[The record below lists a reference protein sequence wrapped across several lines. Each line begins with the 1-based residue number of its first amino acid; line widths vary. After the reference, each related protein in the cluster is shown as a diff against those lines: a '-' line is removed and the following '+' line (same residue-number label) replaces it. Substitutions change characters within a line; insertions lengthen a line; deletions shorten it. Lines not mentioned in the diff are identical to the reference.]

1 MRPHNKSCSYLIR
14 NPYSY
19 CFRMVVPKDLQVLV
33 GKTELRYSLKTGY
46 LGDAKY
52 KARLLAGQVQRIFRR
67 LREDGLA
74 LSALSDEK
82 IKALIDQYIK
92 DYLAG
97 LETRYFE
104 AELPWNDTS
113 EFNGYVNELD
123 AIKDDIVEYLGMGDY
138 SSVDNIVAGL
148 LGNNGI
154 EGVEKDSA
162 AYIMLC
168 RGIMQSQLKLVPI
181 EKKHMLGDYSYQE
194 ELADIF
200 ERQFKNGSET
210 NDQQSARLSKVID
223 DYTEEN
229 KRAGNW
235 SKRTIPEYNTCAKLM
250 LKVFGDV
257 PINTITF
264 ESGIY
269 LKDTLTSLPPNI
281 LNSKKYKNRSI
292 DEILSSNPEKTLSVK
307 TVNKYLDFAS
317 GLFKY
322 ACKHNKNFRH
332 NPVEGLRIRQRKRAG
347 DNRAPYNEEDL
358 KTLFHSP
365 EYLKDKHRYSYCFW
379 LPVLALYTGCRLE
392 ELCQLHTDDIKQ
404 MGDIWVLD
412 INEDTPDKK
421 LKTLSSKRIIPLH
434 PRLTDDLHFPEFVG
448 KLKEAGEQRVFPDL
462 NKIGDRY
469 GHGPGRWFG
478 RYKKRQGIVPD
489 EKGRAKDFH
498 SFRKTFTTKL
508 RHNGVEHYMIKELD
522 GHSIKDITVDVY
534 SDRFPAKVLLESAI
548 LNLDYSIDLSHLK
561 NSKFVL
567 S

>member
-1 MRPHNKSCSYLIR
+1 MA
-14 NPYSY
+14 
-19 CFRMVVPKDLQVLV
+19 VPKDLQILV

-52 KARLLAGQVQRIFRR
+52 KARLLAGQVQRIFKH
-67 LREDGLA
+67 LREDVQS

-82 IKALIDQYIK
+82 IKELIDQFIK

-104 AELPWNDTS
+104 GELPWNNTS
-113 EFNGYVNELD
+113 DFNSYVNDLD
-123 AIKDDIVEYLGMGDY
+123 AIKDDIVGYLGMGDY

-168 RGIMQSQLKLVPI
+168 RGILQSQLKLVPI
-181 EKKHMLGDYSYQE
+181 EKKHMLGDYSYQK

-200 ERQFKNGSET
+200 EGQFKNGSPN
-210 NDQQSARLSKVID
+210 NDQPAALLSKVIN
-223 DYTEEN
+223 DYAAEN
-229 KRAGNW
+229 KRAENW
-235 SKRTIPEYNTCAKLM
+235 SERTIPEYKTCAKLM

-264 ESGIY
+264 ESGRY
-269 LKDTLTSLPPNI
+269 FKETLTSLPPNI
-281 LNSKKYKNRSI
+281 LNSKKYKNLSI
-292 DEILSSNPEKTLSVK
+292 DEILDSNPKKTLSVK

-322 ACKHNKNFRH
+322 AKRH
-332 NPVEGLRIRQRKRAG
+332 NYTPHNPIEGLRIRLRKRAG
-347 DNRAPYNEEDL
+347 DNRAPYSEDDL

-365 EYLKDKHRYSYCFW
+365 EYLEDKHKHSYCFW

-392 ELCQLHTDDIKQ
+392 ELCQLHTDDIKK

-412 INEDTPDKK
+412 INDETQDKR

-434 PRLTDDLHFPEFVG
+434 PHLTDDLCFPKFVD
-448 KLKEAGEQRVFPDL
+448 KLRQAGEQRIFPDL
-462 NKIGDRY
+462 NKIKDRY
-469 GHGPGRWFG
+469 GHAVSRWFG
-478 RYKKRQGIVPD
+478 RYKKRLGIVPD

-508 RHNGVEHYMIKELD
+508 RHSGIDLHMIKELD
-522 GHSIKDITVDVY
+522 GHSIKDITADTY
-534 SDRFPAKVLLESAI
+534 SDRFPAKVLLEGAI
-548 LNLDYSIDLSHLK
+548 LKLDYGVDLGHLK
-561 NSKFVL
+561 KSKFVP

>member
-1 MRPHNKSCSYLIR
+1 MHPQTKSCSYLIR

-19 CFRMVVPKDLQVLV
+19 CFRMVVPKDLQMLV

-52 KARLLAGQVQRIFRR
+52 KARLLAGQVQRIFKR

-104 AELPWNDTS
+104 AELPWNNTS

-162 AYIMLC
+162 GYIMLC

-181 EKKHMLGDYSYQE
+181 EKKHMLGDYSYQQ

-200 ERQFKNGSET
+200 EGQFKNGSPII
-210 NDQQSARLSKVID
+210 DQQSARLSKVID

-235 SKRTIPEYNTCAKLM
+235 SKRTIPEYKTCAKLM
-250 LKVFGDV
+250 LKIFKDV
-257 PINTITF
+257 PIKTITF
-264 ESGIY
+264 ESGRY
-269 LKDTLTSLPPNI
+269 FKETLGSLPPRI
-281 LNSKKYKNRSI
+281 LNSKKYKNKTI
-292 DEILSSNPEKTLSVK
+292 DEILSSKPDKILSVK

-322 ACKHNKNFRH
+322 ARNHNYIRH
-332 NPVEGLRIRQRKRAG
+332 NPIEGLRIRQKKRAA
-347 DNRAPYNEEDL
+347 DNRAPFNEKDL
-358 KTLFHSP
+358 KALFHSA
-365 EYLKDKHRYSYCFW
+365 EYVKDKHTHSYCFW
-379 LPVLALYTGCRLE
+379 LPLLALYTGCRLE
-392 ELCQLHTDDIKQ
+392 ELCQLHTDDVKQ
-404 MGDIWVLD
+404 LGDMWVLD

-421 LKTLSSKRIIPLH
+421 LKTLSSKRFIPLH
-434 PRLTDDLHFPEFVG
+434 PHLTDDLCFPEFVS
-448 KLKEAGEQRVFPDL
+448 KLKRAGEQRVFPDL

-469 GHGPGRWFG
+469 GHAAGRWFG
-478 RYKKRQGIVPD
+478 RYKKRLRIVPD
-489 EKGRAKDFH
+489 EKGRLKDFH

-508 RHNGVEHYMIKELD
+508 RHNGVELNMIKELD
-522 GHSIKDITVDVY
+522 GHSIKDITAGTY
-534 SDRFPAKVLLESAI
+534 SDRFPPKVLLENAI
-548 LNLDYSIDLSHLK
+548 LKLDYSIDLSHLK
-561 NSKFVL
+561 KSKFVRK
-567 S
+567 